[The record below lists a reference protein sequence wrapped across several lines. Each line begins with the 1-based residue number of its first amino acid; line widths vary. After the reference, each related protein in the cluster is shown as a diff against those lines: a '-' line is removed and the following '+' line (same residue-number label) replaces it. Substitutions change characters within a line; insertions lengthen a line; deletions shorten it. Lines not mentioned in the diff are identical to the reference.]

1 MNNIKVAVVGAGIS
15 GLTAA
20 YKLEEKG
27 INPTIFE
34 KEHKVG
40 ARFVNGEAMMHIIN
54 LPITDVFYY
63 LSLNR
68 ELPLQPTLP
77 IRKIIFYGPTNKATI
92 VGDIGYI
99 TIRGNHER
107 SLENQLAKLV
117 DSPINYNNKPD
128 YQKLKRE
135 FDEVIIATGDPRTIK
150 KIDQWQQT
158 DVSVKIIGATIEGKF
173 NPTTVKMWLN
183 HNLAPQGYAYLLP
196 FGHKLASIAI
206 ATPHDIVDSKHL
218 WSNFLDQLDFE
229 FRIKDTFQVDHYEIG
244 QTKTQQFDNTY
255 LIGHAGGF
263 VMPFL
268 GFGQFSSIESGILVS
283 QAITEG
289 KDYNQLTDKL
299 KKDYK
304 VSLKLR
310 KLFAKMSNNQ
320 YDKLVKALNNRV
332 VKKMFLQ
339 RKINLAKIIGW
350 LSTPLV

>member
-150 KIDQWQQT
+150 
-158 DVSVKIIGATIEGKF
+158 
-173 NPTTVKMWLN
+173 
-183 HNLAPQGYAYLLP
+183 
-196 FGHKLASIAI
+196 
-206 ATPHDIVDSKHL
+206 
-218 WSNFLDQLDFE
+218 
-229 FRIKDTFQVDHYEIG
+229 R
-244 QTKTQQFDNTY
+244 
-255 LIGHAGGF
+255 LINGNKQ
-263 VMPFL
+263 M
-268 GFGQFSSIESGILVS
+268 S
-283 QAITEG
+283 Q
-289 KDYNQLTDKL
+289 
-299 KKDYK
+299 
-304 VSLKLR
+304 LKLLELQL
-310 KLFAKMSNNQ
+310 KVNLIQLQLKCG
-320 YDKLVKALNNRV
+320 LTIILPPRV
-332 VKKMFLQ
+332 MLICCPLD
-339 RKINLAKIIGW
+339 IN
-350 LSTPLV
+350 